1 MFADGR
7 NVRSLYSIRPTKVIP
22 AQQCAPLKIEGS
34 QLTGTPRETAGSVRS
49 AHVAYFMPPD
59 WGRIAQHLAPAL
71 ERGVEGAV
79 RLLVLVPD
87 APAAL
92 SLSRALAALPT
103 GASRRI
109 VAATSSARITRLLS
123 TGAADAVVG
132 PAAVITAGLGTSK
145 LKLDQLATV
154 ALVSA
159 DELDADS
166 DELAAVL
173 SEVPKEAARL
183 LTALVVTAG
192 VDALIERYLP
202 KVRRVIEDVVPAEG
216 SAVAATVRYLTLSGD
231 PADAL
236 PMVLDELD
244 APSAVV
250 LAADAASADAARD
263 VLRSVGY
270 GDSALAQVST
280 DAVAANSALVVTLGV
295 PAASVWQNAVDAQP
309 AQIVA
314 LITPRDLPALRLLA
328 GATEPRPLTDRS
340 SVSKARSAEA
350 RRRAELRAELGD
362 GIPSREVLALE
373 PLLREHDGLEIAA
386 AALRILERVRAEQ
399 TELVHAAELRVRTQM
414 REAQKEK
421 EREERDARP
430 RSDGPRGFKPRGDGP
445 REYKP
450 RGDGPRD
457 YKPRGDG
464 PREYKPRGDGPRE
477 YKPRGEG
484 RGDGPRPF
492 KPRGEGRSDGPR
504 PFKPRGEGRGEG
516 RGDSPRGFPPRGD
529 KPRCPRPPRGD
540 R

>member
-1 MFADGR
+1 M
-7 NVRSLYSIRPTKVIP
+7 
-22 AQQCAPLKIEGS
+22 
-34 QLTGTPRETAGSVRS
+34 TGTPRETAGSVRS

-59 WGRIAQHLAPAL
+59 WGRIALHLAPAL

-87 APAAL
+87 AAAAL
-92 SLSRALAALPT
+92 SLSRALAALPS
-103 GASRRI
+103 GASRRV
-109 VAATSSARITRLLS
+109 VAATSAARVNRLLAA
-123 TGAADAVVG
+123 GPADAVVG
-132 PAAVITAGLGTSK
+132 TAAVITAALGASK
-145 LKLDQLATV
+145 LKLEQLATV
-154 ALVSA
+154 ALVGA
-159 DELDADS
+159 DDIDADS

-173 SEVPKEAARL
+173 SEVPKDAARV

-202 KVRRVIEDVVPAEG
+202 HVRRVVEDVVPAEG
-216 SAVAATVRYLTLSGD
+216 SAVAATVRYLTVHGD
-231 PADAL
+231 PAEAL

-244 APSAVV
+244 APSAVI
-250 LAADAASADAARD
+250 LAADDAGASAARE
-263 VLRSVGY
+263 VLRGVGY
-270 GDSALAQVST
+270 GDSALAKVST
-280 DAVAANSALVVTLGV
+280 DSVAANSALVITLGV
-295 PAASVWQNAVDAQP
+295 PSASVWQQAVDAQP

-314 LITPRDLPALRLLA
+314 LLSPRDLPALRLLA

-340 SVSKARSAEA
+340 SVSKARSAES

-430 RSDGPRGFKPRGDGP
+430 RPDGPRGFKPRGDGP
-445 REYKP
+445 RGFKP

-464 PREYKPRGDGPRE
+464 PRDYKP
-477 YKPRGEG
+477 
-484 RGDGPRPF
+484 
-492 KPRGEGRSDGPR
+492 RSDGPR
-504 PFKPRGEGRGEG
+504 DHKPRGEGRGEG
-516 RGDSPRGFPPRGD
+516 RSDSPRPFKPRAEGRGDAPRGFPPRGD
-529 KPRCPRPPRGD
+529 KPRGPRPPRGD